1 MVNPGGHPPGFN
13 IAPEVNKLALPLLL
27 AGPILRR
34 AEPQRVCVW
43 LVTSSPATVAGR
55 VFRAPTPGD
64 SPRSPIGAGIAETI
78 ALGKHLFVHLVAI
91 TPDDGSFPTDE
102 LLAYDL
108 EIDDDGG
115 TKALEDLGLTEG
127 DAAITYDGFPLPT
140 FFLRERTPELTLL
153 HGSCRGLRGKGK
165 DALACGDEA
174 VANNV
179 GDLSKRPSVLF
190 LTGDQI
196 YGDDVSGPLVKHLTS
211 LGNELLGWDE
221 DASIP
226 GIPKLSGIPVY
237 GRKELAQQ
245 EVKLTSDKSRNHLIT
260 FGEYAAMYLAAW
272 GGIWPDRFPEFDEA
286 VDGLDVGPM
295 KRVWLRRKYEQELES
310 IRVTGESFPR
320 VRRLLANV
328 PTYMIFDDHDVTDD
342 WNLTAESS
350 RGVNQSSSGRRLVA
364 NALAAFWAFQAWG
377 NNPDG
382 FDDAFKKTVS
392 AYLTRDPNE
401 DASTYED
408 TLWSFHGWWY
418 HAPTS
423 PPAICMDTRTQRGYD
438 SPRGAPH
445 LLSDEGLQRLKET
458 VERSGYER
466 ADPLILVSP
475 VPVFGLEVQE
485 RRQKF
490 LATKIRATKVDLE
503 AWHSNL
509 RGFVELQKVLV
520 DELGITRC
528 LVLSGDV
535 HYGFNATASFETR
548 HGRLDA
554 VQLVSSALRHGEASS
569 ELLMNALGRAVGHEH
584 TRLGW
589 ERSPDLGRFA
599 PVKERLIRR
608 APNLD
613 EWNGDELSFLAEHRA
628 HQLGIED
635 RPDYRESKRY
645 IGLSGTSSTLVGENN
660 LGLVR
665 LVGNEVAHTHLTS
678 DSRQGRPNQ
687 VTMQAWS

>member
-1 MVNPGGHPPGFN
+1 M
-13 IAPEVNKLALPLLL
+13 EVNGLALPLLL

-43 LVTSSPATVAGR
+43 LVTSSAATVAGR
-55 VFRAPTPGD
+55 VLRAADAGD
-64 SPRSPIGAGIAETI
+64 GRRNPIGAGIAETI
-78 ALGKHLFVHLVAI
+78 ALGKHLFLHLVVI

-108 EIDDDGG
+108 EIDDDGSP
-115 TKALEDLGLTEG
+115 KSLKDLGLTEG
-127 DAAITYDGFPLPT
+127 NEAITYEGFPLPT
-140 FFLRERTPELTLL
+140 FFLRDRTPELTLL
-153 HGSCRGLRGKGK
+153 HGSCRGLRGKGE

-179 GDLSKRPSVLF
+179 RDLSKRPSVLF

-196 YGDDVSGPLVKHLTS
+196 YGDDVSGPLIKHLTR

-221 DASIP
+221 DGSIP
-226 GIPKLSGIPVY
+226 GMPKLSEIPVY

-245 EVKLTSDKSRNHLIT
+245 KVKLTSDKSRNHLIT

-272 GGIWPDRFPEFDEA
+272 GGIWPERLPAFDEA
-286 VDGLDVGPM
+286 VAGLDAGPVK
-295 KRVWLRRKYEQELES
+295 KRWLRRKYRQELES
-310 IRVTGESFPR
+310 LRLTRESVPK

-342 WNLTAESS
+342 WNLTEEVRRTLSQTPA
-350 RGVNQSSSGRRLVA
+350 GRRLVA
-364 NALAAFWAFQAWG
+364 NALAAFWAFQGWG
-377 NNPDG
+377 NQPDE
-382 FDDAFKKTVS
+382 FDDAFKKTVA
-392 AYLTRDPNE
+392 AYLSREPE
-401 DASTYED
+401 VDASTYEE

-418 HAPTS
+418 YAPTH

-438 SPRGAPH
+438 SPDGAPR
-445 LLSDEGLQRLKET
+445 LLSDEGLRRLKET
-458 VERSGYER
+458 IESSGYER
-466 ADPLILVSP
+466 GDPLIIVSP
-475 VPVFGLEVQE
+475 VPVFGIEIQE

-490 LATKIRATKVDLE
+490 LATKIRATKIDLE

-509 RGFVELQKVLV
+509 RGFVELQKTLI
-520 DELGITRC
+520 DEVGLTQC

-535 HYGFNATASFETR
+535 HYGFNAVASFETEGGKL
-548 HGRLDA
+548 HA
-554 VQLVSSALRHGEASS
+554 VQLVSSALRHGETSS

-584 TRLGW
+584 NRLGW
-589 ERSPDLGRFA
+589 ERPPDLGNLA
-599 PVKERLIRR
+599 SVKKRLIRR

-613 EWNGDELSFLAEHRA
+613 EWNGDKLSFLAEHRA
-628 HQLGIED
+628 DQLGIDDE
-635 RPDYRESKRY
+635 PDYRESKSY

-665 LVGNEVAHTHLTS
+665 LVGDEVTHTHLTG
-678 DSRQGRPNQ
+678 DARPGRPNQ
-687 VTMQAWS
+687 ATVQVWR

>member
-1 MVNPGGHPPGFN
+1 MVNPGGPPGFN
-13 IAPEVNKLALPLLL
+13 RIGGDSLDLPLLL
-27 AGPILRR
+27 VGPTVRR
-34 AEPQRVCVW
+34 AEPERVCLW
-43 LVTSSPATVAGR
+43 LVTSSAATVSGR
-55 VFRAPTPGD
+55 VLRASDVEGD
-64 SPRSPIGAGIAETI
+64 PREPIGTGIAESV
-78 ALGKHLFVHLVAI
+78 ALGRRLFVHLVSV
-91 TPDDGSFPTDE
+91 TPNDGSFPTDE
-102 LLAYDL
+102 LLAYDI
-108 EIDDDGG
+108 EIDNGRG
-115 TKALEDLGLTEG
+115 TKSLKDLGLTKG
-127 DAAITYDGFPLPT
+127 DTSITYEGLSLPT
-140 FFLRERTPELTLL
+140 FFLRGETPELTLL
-153 HGSCRGLRGKGK
+153 HGSCRGLRGKGE
-165 DALACGDEA
+165 DALACGDDV
-174 VANNV
+174 VADNV
-179 GDLSKRPSVLF
+179 SDLSRRPSALF

-196 YGDDVSGPLVKHLTS
+196 YGDDVSGPLIKHLTTM
-211 LGNELLGWDE
+211 GNELLGWDE

-226 GIPKLSGIPVY
+226 GLPKLSEIPAY
-237 GRKELAQQ
+237 GRKEMVQRD
-245 EVKLTSDKSRNHLIT
+245 VKVTSDKSRNHLIG

-272 GGIWPDRFPEFDEA
+272 GGIWPDRFPDFDEV
-286 VDGLDVGPM
+286 VDGLDAGPLKKM
-295 KRVWLRRKYEQELES
+295 WLRRKYQRELES

-342 WNLTAESS
+342 WNLTAESR
-350 RGVNQSSSGRRLVA
+350 RGVEQSPSGRRLVA

-377 NNPDG
+377 NNPNG
-382 FDDAFKKTVS
+382 FDDVFKKTVS
-392 AYLTRDPNE
+392 GYLTQNADV
-401 DASTYED
+401 DASAYEE

-418 HAPTS
+418 HAPTK

-445 LLSDEGLQRLKET
+445 LLSDEGLQRLKEA

-466 ADPLILVSP
+466 GDPLIVVSP

-535 HYGFNATASFETR
+535 HYGFSAAASFETR

-589 ERSPDLGRFA
+589 ERSPDLGALA
-599 PVKERLIRR
+599 PLKERLIRR

-635 RPDYRESKRY
+635 PPDYRESKRY

-660 LGLVR
+660 LGLVK
-665 LVGNEVAHTHLTS
+665 LAGDEVTHTHLTS

-687 VTMQAWS
+687 ATMKVWS